1 MAAFK
6 HTRYAF
12 TRLSLLHPEVR
23 HFTHCL
29 QRQNGFLVI
38 PGIRSMTTSDENK
51 KSASTGGGWRKK
63 QLEKLEKKFTEPS
76 EIESDEE
83 LQPEWSAMESRV
95 TNRRSRTLKE
105 TGGKSGRINVRKT
118 DEDIWLQEGLYDD
131 EVKKK

>member
-1 MAAFK
+1 MAAAK

-12 TRLSLLHPEVR
+12 TRLSQLHPEVR
-23 HFTHCL
+23 SFTRCL
-29 QRQNGFLVI
+29 QRQNGFQGM

-51 KSASTGGGWRKK
+51 KSASVGGGWRKK

-76 EIESDEE
+76 IIDSDEK
-83 LQPEWSAMESRV
+83 LQSEWSAMESRV
-95 TNRRSRTLKE
+95 TNRRPRTLRE

-131 EVKKK
+131 ELKKK